1 MSVVMKI
8 SGINELKKR
17 FEGKA
22 AHLVQVVDNSLK
34 GNIQAINDEQVRR
47 IKWDKGTLA
56 GNTVAV
62 HRGPLDFELRSSTN
76 YAAYVEFGTGGLV
89 SVPAG
94 LESYAMQFKG
104 KGIKEVNIPA
114 RGFFFPPFLAAQKK
128 IIEDVKKEIG
138 KL

>member
-8 SGINELKKR
+8 SGIKELQKK
-17 FEGKA
+17 FENKA
-22 AHLVQVVDNSLK
+22 GQLVQRVDSALK
-34 GNIQAINDEQVRR
+34 YNVTAINDEQVRR
-47 IKWDKGTLA
+47 APIDTGRLR
-56 GNTVAV
+56 GQITVTRIRPMDYAIMAN
-62 HRGPLDFELRSSTN
+62 TN